1 MGEDLTTKQLKFAQ
15 WYLSHKTEIYKIFL
29 GLLVAVNLAL
39 WGLVS
44 YNFINYFL
52 QTDVH
57 EEMLAELTRNKIDY
71 LKFHERFKP
80 LDLTIAKSV
89 FLSSAVSGQTGKFN
103 YDFVAVIENPNG
115 EWLIP
120 SVEYY
125 FSWDGGETEVKRSFI
140 LPGEKKN
147 LAVLGQKTDK
157 KLNEVN
163 FVFSKIKWQRIS
175 SKKERLEILS
185 KLSVKD
191 INLEYAIAEDK
202 MVAIP
207 KISFKI
213 KNLSIHGLWQADFTV
228 ILYQGSNI
236 VGINTLSAKQWLS
249 NEERK
254 MELMWPNIPQHSR
267 IAVVP
272 EVNPFNPDIFMS
284 VY

>member
-1 MGEDLTTKQLKFAQ
+1 MGEELTTKQLKFAG

-29 GLLVAVNLAL
+29 GLLVAINLAL

-44 YNFINYFL
+44 YKFVNYFSL
-52 QTDVH
+52 TDVH
-57 EEMLAELTRNKIDY
+57 EEMLAELTKNKIDY
-71 LKFHERFKP
+71 LKFHEYFKP
-80 LDLTIAKSV
+80 LDLIVAKSV
-89 FLSSAVSGQTGKFN
+89 FLFSGALSQTEKFK
-103 YDFVAVIENPNG
+103 YDFVAVIENPNE

-120 SVEYY
+120 AVEYY
-125 FSWDGGETEVKRSFI
+125 FLWDDGQTEVKRSFI

-147 LAVLGQKTDK
+147 LTALGQKTDK
-157 KLNEVN
+157 KLNEVQ
-163 FVFSKIKWQRIS
+163 FVFSKIRWQRVN
-175 SKKERLEILS
+175 SKKERPEILS

-191 INLEYAIAEDK
+191 INLDYAIAEDR

-213 KNLSIHGLWQADFTV
+213 KNLSIYSFWQVDFTI

-236 VGINTLSAKQWLS
+236 VGINTLPTKQWRS

-254 MELMWPNIPQHSR
+254 MELMWPNIPQHSH
-267 IAVVP
+267 IAVMV
-272 EVNPFNPDIFMS
+272 EINPFDPKIFMP